1 MIILRHGEKANG
13 YALTAIGQQ
22 RALALQA
29 NYLGKN
35 AAQSLFPD
43 GTAPAAI
50 FAITLHSLELISPAA
65 QSWDMPIQLYSVVP
79 GDGCTQSNEVT
90 QLNQRTQQAAHDILT
105 NPRRHGKTLVI
116 AWEHD
121 HIARE
126 ALEQQFPNERVT
138 LRQLLNLDQ
147 LPPAFKVPTTWPG
160 DNYDYFWIVVY
171 PNPESPIPN
180 AFTMQKQIFPAPYQH
195 VPSNDWGQPEP
206 QPAAANQFRL
216 FLHSAAYVI
225 LHELRAR
232 YLQGT
237 ELATARF
244 STIRQRLIKI
254 GTRVEVLKTAIRF
267 FLPASFPLKDI
278 FAHVCAAFRPL
289 RV

>member
-1 MIILRHGEKANG
+1 MNVIHCIGKACAERSVAILFLGCLLSLAPVVQAVPHRLIILRHGEKANE

-79 GDGCTQSNEVT
+79 GDGCTPNNEVT

-105 NPRRHGKTLVI
+105 NPRWHGKTIVI

-180 AFTMQKQIFPAPYQH
+180 AFTMQKQIFPAPYQQ
-195 VPSNDWGQPEP
+195 VPRNDWGQPEP
-206 QPAAANQFRL
+206 RPAASSLSPSSSVFGIGAKAL
-216 FLHSAAYVI
+216 PVLGG
-225 LHELRAR
+225 
-232 YLQGT
+232 GT
-237 ELATARF
+237 
-244 STIRQRLIKI
+244 
-254 GTRVEVLKTAIRF
+254 
-267 FLPASFPLKDI
+267 D
-278 FAHVCAAFRPL
+278 
-289 RV
+289 